1 MFKKIKNLFKKYVV
15 QSKKG
20 SEIVAIALILL
31 FIILA
36 AAPKIKTLGD
46 TTSKGVGSLNT
57 QLEDTLKE

>member
-1 MFKKIKNLFKKYVV
+1 MFKKVKNLFKKHVV

-31 FIILA
+31 FIILV
-36 AAPKIKTLGD
+36 AAPRIKTLGD
-46 TTSKGVGSLNT
+46 TTSRGVDSLNT